1 MKIGIAGILNKP
13 IVKNS
18 AGGTETF
25 TFGLVEELVK
35 RQQEVTLFATS
46 DSVTSAHL
54 QSVCSSAQSQGP
66 QEAGVGPIIS
76 FHLLQSREIVLRS
89 KEFDIIHNNY
99 FDSYLF
105 TAFSDW
111 LSCPLISTVHNNF
124 WQFPHLRSV
133 LEKTHRKGKD
143 GLVFVSHK
151 AKELA
156 GEPSDSYV
164 IHNSIDFNAYEF
176 NKNGG
181 DALLWLSRVVEN
193 KGAREAVQAAR
204 STNRPLVLSGYKIAS
219 EKYETYYST
228 YIKPYLSSAIA
239 DIGGADSS
247 EKKIKLYGNAK
258 AFLFPIL
265 WEEPFGLVMLEA
277 MSCGTP
283 VIAYAQGAI
292 PEVIVDGKTGF
303 IVNRSN
309 EDVRGDWI
317 IKKTGIEGLSE
328 AIERIY
334 SMSSAEY
341 LTMRQVARQH
351 VEKNFGIAHMVDKYE
366 KLYKM
371 LVENTAPNFK

>member
-35 RQQEVTLFATS
+35 RQHDVMLFATS
-46 DSVTSAHL
+46 DSVTSARL
-54 QSVCSSAQSQGP
+54 ESVCSSTQSQGP
-66 QEAGVGPIIS
+66 KDAGVAPLIS
-76 FHLLQSREIVLRS
+76 YHLLQSREIVLRS
-89 KEFDIIHNNY
+89 KEFDIVHNNY

-105 TAFSDW
+105 TAFSEW
-111 LSCPLISTVHNNF
+111 LSCPLITTVHNNF
-124 WQFPHLRSV
+124 WQFPSLRSV

-156 GEPSDSYV
+156 GNPSDSYV

-181 DALLWLSRVVEN
+181 NALLWLSRVVEN
-193 KGAREAVQAAR
+193 KGAREAIQAAR
-204 STNRPLVLSGYKIAS
+204 TTNKPLVLSGYQIAS
-219 EKYETYYST
+219 EKYEAYYDT
-228 YIKPYLSSAIA
+228 YIKPYLSPTIT
-239 DIGGADSS
+239 DVGGADSS

-283 VIAYAQGAI
+283 IIAYAQGAI

-309 EDVRGDWI
+309 EDIRGNWI
-317 IKKTGIEGLSE
+317 IKKTGVEGLSE

-334 SMSSAEY
+334 SMNSTEY
-341 LTMRQVARQH
+341 LTMRQAARQH
-351 VEKNFGIAHMVDKYE
+351 VEGNFGSIKMVDEYE

-371 LVENTAPNFK
+371 LIENAVAKL

>member
-1 MKIGIAGILNKP
+1 MKIGVAGILNKP
-13 IVKNS
+13 INKN
-18 AGGTETF
+18 AGGGTETF

-35 RQQEVTLFATS
+35 RQHDVTLFATS
-46 DSVTSAHL
+46 DSVTSARL

-66 QEAGVGPIIS
+66 KEAGVTPLVS
-76 FHLLQSREIVLRS
+76 YHLLQSKEIVLKS
-89 KEFDIIHNNY
+89 QEYDIVHNNY

-111 LSCPLISTVHNNF
+111 LSCPLVTTVHNNF
-124 WQFPHLRSV
+124 WQFPDLRSV

-143 GLVFVSHK
+143 GLVFVSNK
-151 AKELA
+151 SKELA
-156 GEPSDSYV
+156 GNPSDAYV

-204 STNRPLVLSGYKIAS
+204 STNRPLVLSGYVIAS
-219 EKYETYYST
+219 EKYETYYTT
-228 YIKPYLSSAIA
+228 YIKPYLSSTIT
-239 DIGGADSS
+239 DVGGADSP

-292 PEVIVDGKTGF
+292 PEVIMDGKTGF

-309 EDVRGDWI
+309 DDIRGDWI
-317 IKKTGIEGLSE
+317 IKKTGVDGLAE

-334 SMSSAEY
+334 SMNNAEY
-341 LTMRQVARQH
+341 LAMRQKSRQH
-351 VEKNFGIAHMVDKYE
+351 VEENFGIDHMVDKYE
-366 KLYKM
+366 KLYEM
-371 LVENTAPNFK
+371 LAGNTAARF

>member
-13 IVKNS
+13 INKN
-18 AGGTETF
+18 AGGGTETF

-35 RQQEVTLFATS
+35 RQQKVTLFATS
-46 DSVTSAHL
+46 DSVTSAKL
-54 QSVCSSAQSQGP
+54 ESVCSSLQSQAP
-66 QEAGVGPIIS
+66 QEAGVAPFIS
-76 FHLLQSREIVLRS
+76 YHLLQSKEIVLKS

-105 TAFSDW
+105 TSFSDW
-111 LSCPLISTVHNNF
+111 LSCPLITTVHNNF

-133 LEKTHRKGKD
+133 LEKTHRRGKD
-143 GLVFVSHK
+143 GLVFVSNK

-156 GEPSDSYV
+156 GNPPDSYV
-164 IHNSIDFNAYEF
+164 VHNSIDFNAYEF

-181 DALLWLSRVVEN
+181 NSLLWLSRVVEN
-193 KGAREAVQAAR
+193 KGAREAIQAALK
-204 STNRPLVLSGYKIAS
+204 SNRPLVLSGYVIAS
-219 EKYETYYST
+219 EKYEIYYDT
-228 YIKPYLSSAIA
+228 HIKPYLSSTIT
-239 DIGGADSS
+239 DVGGADSS
-247 EKKIKLYGNAK
+247 EKKIKLYGDSK

-303 IVNRSN
+303 IVNRS
-309 EDVRGDWI
+309 DDDIRGDWI

-334 SMSSAEY
+334 SMNTTEY
-341 LTMRQVARQH
+341 LTMRQAARWH
-351 VEKNFGIAHMVDKYE
+351 VEKNFDIGNMVDKYE
-366 KLYKM
+366 KLYKT
-371 LVENTAPNFK
+371 LVGSGA

>member
-35 RQQEVTLFATS
+35 RQNDVTLFATS
-46 DSVTSAHL
+46 DSLTSARL
-54 QSVCSSAQSQGP
+54 QSVCSSVQSSGVK
-66 QEAGVGPIIS
+66 EAGIS
-76 FHLLQSREIVLRS
+76 LLVPYHLLQSREIVSRS

-105 TAFSDW
+105 TSFSNW
-111 LSCPLISTVHNNF
+111 LSCPLVTTVHNDF
-124 WQFPHLRSV
+124 WQFPNLRSV
-133 LEKTHRKGKD
+133 LEKTRRKGKD

-156 GEPSDSYV
+156 GNPSDSYV

-176 NKNGG
+176 SKDGG
-181 DALLWLSRVVEN
+181 DALFWLSRVVEN
-193 KGAREAVQAAR
+193 KGAREAIQAAR
-204 STNRPLVLSGYKIAS
+204 ATNKPLILSGYVIAS

-228 YIKPYLSSAIA
+228 YIKPYLSSSIT
-239 DIGGADSS
+239 DVGGADSP

-258 AFLFPIL
+258 VFLFPIL

-309 EDVRGDWI
+309 EDIRGDWI

-328 AIERIY
+328 AVERIY
-334 SMSSAEY
+334 SMSNADY
-341 LTMRQVARQH
+341 LTMRQNARQH
-351 VEKNFGIAHMVDKYE
+351 VEDNFGLAHMVDEYE

-371 LVENTAPNFK
+371 LAGNTE

>member
-35 RQQEVTLFATS
+35 RQHDVTLFATS
-46 DSVTSAHL
+46 DSVTNARL
-54 QSVCSSAQSQGP
+54 ESVCSSTQSQGP
-66 QEAGVGPIIS
+66 KEAGVAPLIS
-76 FHLLQSREIVLRS
+76 YHLLQSREIVLKS
-89 KEFDIIHNNY
+89 QEFDIVHNNY

-105 TAFSDW
+105 TAFSNW
-111 LSCPLISTVHNNF
+111 LSCPLITTVHNNF
-124 WQFPHLRSV
+124 WQFPSLRSV

-156 GEPSDSYV
+156 GEPSDAYV
-164 IHNSIDFNAYEF
+164 IHNGIDFDSYEF

-181 DALLWLSRVVEN
+181 DALLWLSRIVEN
-193 KGAREAVQAAR
+193 KGAREAVEVAR
-204 STNRPLVLSGYKIAS
+204 GTHMPLVLSGYEPISKEHKI
-219 EKYETYYST
+219 YYDT
-228 YIKPYLSSAIA
+228 YIKPYLSSAITSV
-239 DIGGADSS
+239 GGANSL
-247 EKKIKLYGNAK
+247 EKKMKLYGNAK

-309 EDVRGDWI
+309 EDIRGDWI

-328 AIERIY
+328 AVERIY
-334 SMSSAEY
+334 LMNNADY
-341 LTMRQVARQH
+341 LTMRWEARQH
-351 VEKNFGIAHMVDKYE
+351 VENNFGLTRIVDEYE

-371 LVENTAPNFK
+371 MVGNTADKF